1 MSEQFAID
9 EVRDLPAYQF
19 RSAGIVY
26 APSPAPTAILVLP
39 DNSTQSLTLTQQGT
53 GAATRYVIEDFSY
66 STAAQ
71 LEVRVTTTDTAADI
85 AEFVEY
91 VTVREA
97 EEVDLTPVL
106 DAIDAITA
114 GQVTVTSPVD
124 AMTGN
129 LELIRGDSYHNAE
142 GRALSW
148 TSDAWTPL
156 DLSAAKSVTFK
167 ARSRYS
173 STVFSK
179 AAEVLSDTLVRLEL
193 TSAETGAFTV
203 GRDAYRFDLEAV
215 LADDDIVTL
224 AQGKLSVVED
234 VRGD

>member
-91 VTVREA
+91 VTVQAADMVELDPALEAKIALIGTIGATVPREP
-97 EEVDLTPVL
+97 D
-106 DAIDAITA
+106 DA
-114 GQVTVTSPVD
+114 TVTLYVG
-124 AMTGN
+124 TT
-129 LELIRGDSYHNAE
+129 Y
-142 GRALSW
+142 
-148 TSDAWTPL
+148 
-156 DLSAAKSVTFK
+156 SAALGTSKDVSSDSSVD
-167 ARSRYS
+167 YS
-173 STVFSK
+173 GGT
-179 AAEVLSDTLVRLEL
+179 
-193 TSAETGAFTV
+193 
-203 GRDAYRFDLEAV
+203 AV
-215 LADDDIVTL
+215 LAFGGYTLPVTIAGASGAWVFKIEMSVAEGQAIGAGTWREALVIVTKSAVPL
-224 AQGKLSVVED
+224 APAAALTLRLENMN
-234 VRGD
+234 